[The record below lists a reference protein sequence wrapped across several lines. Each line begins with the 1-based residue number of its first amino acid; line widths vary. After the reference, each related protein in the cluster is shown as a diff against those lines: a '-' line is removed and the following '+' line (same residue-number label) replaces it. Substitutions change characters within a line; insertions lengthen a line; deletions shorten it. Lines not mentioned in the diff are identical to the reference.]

1 MCQILYHKI
10 LCVSKFYEKK
20 RKKNKC
26 PWNIFCA
33 AKKMQKHFGNFSR
46 RMCRTKRVKLQ
57 YEQELFAGTKRIQEI
72 DWSYLCVHLGWE
84 SRARVSSQLATSSFV
99 SITPINWYKH
109 HKMWIEYGTVL
120 RIVGLGVKVKKNSLG
135 NTSWQFVFFYSLTE
149 CYQWLKKNMYV
160 FLRGLDKK
168 NCMATLIWKISNYT
182 HFKLYIKMTY

>member
-10 LCVSKFYEKK
+10 VCVSKFYEKK

-33 AKKMQKHFGNFSR
+33 AKKKCKSILVIFSR
-46 RMCRTKRVKLQ
+46 RMCRTKHVKLK

-109 HKMWIEYGTVL
+109 HKMWIEYGAVL
-120 RIVGLGVKVKKNSLG
+120 RIVGLGVKVKKL
-135 NTSWQFVFFYSLTE
+135 TVCFFLSYSLTE
-149 CYQWLKKNMYV
+149 CYQWLKKKHICL
-160 FLRGLDKK
+160 FARLG
-168 NCMATLIWKISNYT
+168 
-182 HFKLYIKMTY
+182 